1 MIALPRRARDERE
14 SDSSS
19 CSTNKRQS
27 FVFSRYVSE
36 SIAGEAVILAL
47 QTARYL
53 IKTVN
58 EARGSQPDAIAGS
71 VKYIGEEPLDPST
84 IDLDDRATRSASLV
98 ALLKDRAR
106 SMALDL
112 AEDFNTATAAGAET
126 FLL

>member
-1 MIALPRRARDERE
+1 
-14 SDSSS
+14 
-19 CSTNKRQS
+19 
-27 FVFSRYVSE
+27 
-36 SIAGEAVILAL
+36 VILAL

-126 FLL
+126 FLLSKRHRFLSFPYVCPEPVLEK